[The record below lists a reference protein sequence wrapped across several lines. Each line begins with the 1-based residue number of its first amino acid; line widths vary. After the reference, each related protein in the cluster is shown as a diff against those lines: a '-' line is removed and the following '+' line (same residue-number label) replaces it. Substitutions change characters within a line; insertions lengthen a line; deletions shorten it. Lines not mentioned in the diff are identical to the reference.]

1 MKVEER
7 TFRFYEVSFYILAVS
22 VLFLVAIVLY
32 FVGEKPKMCTDYLPA
47 TQETTQYDYNADGI
61 VDISD
66 LAIKVNEAI
75 EVRDYILNENQDTRE
90 E

>member
-1 MKVEER
+1 MKVEEK
-7 TFRFYEVSFYILAVS
+7 TFRFFEVSFYILAIS

-32 FVGEKPKMCTDYLPA
+32 FVGEKPKMCVD
-47 TQETTQYDYNADGI
+47 ENKYDLNNDGI

-66 LAIKVNEAI
+66 LGIKVNEAI
-75 EVRDYILNENQDTRE
+75 EIRDYILNENQDTRE

>member
-1 MKVEER
+1 MKVEEK
-7 TFRFYEVSFYILAVS
+7 TFRFFEVSFYILAIS

-32 FVGEKPKMCTDYLPA
+32 FVGEKPKMCVDVVS
-47 TQETTQYDYNADGI
+47 ENKYDLNNDGI

-66 LAIKVNEAI
+66 LGIKVNEAI
-75 EVRDYILNENQDTRE
+75 EIRDYILNENQDTRE